1 MSRLTPD
8 LQVAAGSLVNGT
20 DSSAGDDPQ
29 KMPHDAPAADHA
41 VSPSALSGAL
51 YVVATPI
58 GNLGDLSPR
67 ARAVLASVDRI
78 AAEDTRTTGVLLSHF
93 GLRRP
98 LVALHEHNEDR
109 IAEQLIAAVVAGE
122 SLALVSDAGTPLVS
136 DPGYALVRAARERGV
151 PVHAVPGPSAV
162 VAALSICGLPTDR
175 FVFTGFLPPKS
186 TARRARLQEFLHEP
200 RTVVVYESSHRI
212 GDSLADLV
220 AVLGG
225 DRRICLARELTKRF
239 EESLTATAAEVLAW
253 QAADAHRS
261 LGEFVLVIGGAPVA
275 SDDAPGQVNAE
286 RVLRL
291 LLAELAPSR
300 AARLA
305 AAITGASRKALYE
318 IALRESAL
326 PQSEIEND
334 DNSSPT

>member
-1 MSRLTPD
+1 MPD
-8 LQVAAGSLVNGT
+8 
-20 DSSAGDDPQ
+20 
-29 KMPHDAPAADHA
+29 DAPAADDA
-41 VSPSALSGAL
+41 VRTGSLPAVLPGAL

-109 IAEQLIAAVVAGE
+109 IAEQLIAAVAAGE

-136 DPGYALVRAARERGV
+136 DPGYALVRAARDRGV

-162 VAALSICGLPTDR
+162 IAALSICGLPTDR
-175 FVFTGFLPPKS
+175 FIFAGFLPPKS
-186 TARRARLQEFLHEP
+186 AARRARLQEFLHEP

-225 DRRICLARELTKRF
+225 VRRICLARELTKRF
-239 EESLTATAAEVLAW
+239 EESFTATAAEVLAW

-261 LGEFVLVIGGAPVA
+261 LGEFVLVIGGAPAA
-275 SDDAPGQVNAE
+275 SDDASSQANAE

-291 LLAELAPSR
+291 LLGELAPSR

-305 AAITGASRKALYE
+305 AEITGASRKALYE
-318 IALRESAL
+318 IALREGARQQ
-326 PQSEIEND
+326 PEIEND
-334 DNSSPT
+334 DNSQLK